1 MCRKSAGS
9 CTSRWEAAANILLQI
24 RRNVALFEAFTRIY
38 SVMLISVCVSVLA
51 DAVGLQK
58 KEESWWDHIRSAAE
72 RLRKK
77 CPACYKWQFVELRE
91 EDWVFVLI
99 HLQKAQDHWVQ
110 ITSLQEEC
118 KHILSSWRQSMTVS
132 LHYTSKVVLRSL
144 KKETADHFWC
154 LLQCKGWS
162 RC

>member
-24 RRNVALFEAFTRIY
+24 SRNVALFEAFTRIY

-77 CPACYKWQFVELRE
+77 CPACYKWQFVG
-91 EDWVFVLI
+91 EDCVCADTWTEGTRSLSPNNWS
-99 HLQKAQDHWVQ
+99 ARGVQ
-110 ITSLQEEC
+110 AHTVIMETVQFS
-118 KHILSSWRQSMTVS
+118 TVS
-132 LHYTSKVVLRSL
+132 LHYTSKV
-144 KKETADHFWC
+144 F
-154 LLQCKGWS
+154 
-162 RC
+162 